1 MAVLAWWYNN
11 RDPRKD
17 SNVARKPPLLKY
29 NRIRQ
34 DILIDGCGS
43 WCDDCIAKD
52 ICEGCNQCAFE
63 KCKSQCCECSV
74 RCWRRQDIDS
84 WLQDVNGLEITS
96 LSCPTVFS
104 QPDLPEYIP
113 QVIHSAFGIEHPAY
127 IINIQRVLHINTLN
141 WSYQKR
147 GVKQHYNI
155 PPESKLILTFCA
167 KDILLEQIWTHS
179 NNWNGSESFWDGV
192 ASYAG
197 HAAINAKGI
206 RDIDASM
213 SIEYSCFADAP
224 RMDHVINIKRNII
237 SAHELSKRGVPIILD
252 AIVRTD
258 MDLDR
263 ILTWGREQNV
273 SWYLLNFQRTKAV
286 SWVTKLISHRIERIL
301 AKGGKAIVSGIANPS
316 MIKELIG
323 RYRGHIAFTNTVV
336 SMKTNYYRELNQGHW
351 QQSRLTGKE
360 LFQHNLYQYCKATGL
375 KIDQ

>member
-1 MAVLAWWYNN
+1 
-11 RDPRKD
+11 
-17 SNVARKPPLLKY
+17 
-29 NRIRQ
+29 
-34 DILIDGCGS
+34 
-43 WCDDCIAKD
+43 
-52 ICEGCNQCAFE
+52 
-63 KCKSQCCECSV
+63 
-74 RCWRRQDIDS
+74 
-84 WLQDVNGLEITS
+84 
-96 LSCPTVFS
+96 
-104 QPDLPEYIP
+104 
-113 QVIHSAFGIEHPAY
+113 
-127 IINIQRVLHINTLN
+127 
-141 WSYQKR
+141 
-147 GVKQHYNI
+147 
-155 PPESKLILTFCA
+155 LTFCA